1 MGEMFIYIIGG
12 YVLYYTGNIAYDLFI
27 KKENKIV
34 GEEEVVT
41 FSLSELA
48 EDVPQMNFNVE
59 SVEEMD
65 MPNSY
70 TYYEPEQR
78 ENEVDEAWL
87 EEMKKKWEEEMK
99 EKWEEENSVDVE
111 TLEENELNVTQ
122 ETQENFEEQYYEN
135 EVQEVEAL
143 EEMIVEEFEENIDS
157 EENAQ
162 KTNEIEDFVEVKA
175 KPIFNINELMKEANA
190 KLSVH
195 KVVDNQVIYKMNY
208 NSINN

>member
-1 MGEMFIYIIGG
+1 MFIYIIGG

>member
-34 GEEEVVT
+34 GEEEAVT

-195 KVVDNQVIYKMNY
+195 KVVDNQIIYKMNY

>member
-34 GEEEVVT
+34 GEEEAVT

-78 ENEVDEAWL
+78 ENEVDEAKL

>member
-1 MGEMFIYIIGG
+1 MGEIFFYIIGG

-34 GEEEVVT
+34 GEEEAVT

-87 EEMKKKWEEEMK
+87 EEMKK
-99 EKWEEENSVDVE
+99 KWEEENSVDVE

-162 KTNEIEDFVEVKA
+162 KINEIEDFVEVKA

-190 KLSVH
+190 KISVH
-195 KVVDNQVIYKMNY
+195 KVVDNQIIYKMNY